1 MPKGT
6 LAEAASYI
14 GAQARQLSVLAL
26 LVAIGDDNL
35 ATIQEGARKSWQKAQ
50 SGWGAGSPR
59 YQKLKQAISGQN
71 TPGVLSGGW
80 RAYRC
85 MEAADIVLSE
95 DRRGVGG
102 WQSGH
107 LKFTFGPVDYNA
119 KQRRIRQAY
128 EGRGKIPQKPWRNY
142 PQRAVDLAAIP
153 FDVRHGA
160 AIKRSR
166 AKYIKEAEQD
176 LPLSKARINWQRLSR
191 EGRRLGTIRKGR
203 AKIQAALRRAIE
215 DAIQ

>member
-14 GAQARQLSVLAL
+14 SAQAKQLSVLAL
-26 LVAIGDDNL
+26 LVAIGDGNI
-35 ATIQEGARKSWQKAQ
+35 ATIQEGARASWQKAQ
-50 SGWGAGSPR
+50 SGWGQGGKG
-59 YQKLKQAISGQN
+59 YQKKKQAISGQN
-71 TPGVLSGGW
+71 APGVLSGGW

-85 MEAADIVLSE
+85 MKTADIVLSE
-95 DRRGVGG
+95 DRRGVGYG
-102 WQSGH
+102 LAGH
-107 LKFTFGPVDYNA
+107 LKLTFGPGDYNTNQ
-119 KQRRIRQAY
+119 KRVRQAY
-128 EGRGKIPQKPWRNY
+128 EGRGKVPAKPWRNY

-153 FDVRHGA
+153 FDVRYGA

-203 AKIQAALRRAIE
+203 AKIQTALRRAIA
-215 DAIQ
+215 DAL